1 MEGANGLTEEKNQSE
16 SCCYVLS
23 FYLSSS
29 HSRKRIHNHQRQWTW
44 EEEMKGNRL
53 AGKVKLV
60 RTGENGKRIM
70 DALEEKESEF
80 FLLTQISHL
89 FSSNSQITTKVI
101 NPSFYFLFT
110 FNFRS
115 VFLSHHFFSHFLSK
129 LLFPFISKRRRE
141 YFHPFVPI
149 QHTMTKL
156 RFNVNYG
163 SILHNVDDDDYFGRE
178 HFWGRKLTSYNYTKE
193 RIIKNEPLFV
203 LVCFHEATFFLC
215 EPYLSS
221 FPSVSLLSNSLPL
234 YIFLSLS
241 TSRKKANRKCLLRTV
256 NN

>member
-1 MEGANGLTEEKNQSE
+1 MLCSLFLPLI
-16 SCCYVLS
+16 LS
-23 FYLSSS
+23 FKKEDSWPSKTMNVRGRNERES
-29 HSRKRIHNHQRQWTW
+29 FGKKSEIS
-44 EEEMKGNRL
+44 ENR
-53 AGKVKLV
+53 
-60 RTGENGKRIM
+60 REWKRIM
-70 DALEEKESEF
+70 DALEEWERKKEMESEF

-129 LLFPFISKRRRE
+129 LLFPFISKRGRE

-178 HFWGRKLTSYNYTKE
+178 HFWGRKLTSYNYTKK

-203 LVCFHEATFFLC
+203 LVCFHEAKFF
-215 EPYLSS
+215 
-221 FPSVSLLSNSLPL
+221 SVWIILVFRSLGFA
-234 YIFLSLS
+234 FLSLS
-241 TSRKKANRKCLLRTV
+241 LSLSPSSCPCKPREKKQIENVSYEPWIT
-256 NN
+256 N